1 MKLTDKISIPVFE
14 YEKSN
19 KELLQMRKEKLN
31 LVNFKTSSLE
41 QFKSLEDNRKDLIIS
56 QDKVTDLSII
66 LYIPIN

>member
-1 MKLTDKISIPVFE
+1 MKLSDKIQIPVFE

-41 QFKSLEDNRKDLIIS
+41 
-56 QDKVTDLSII
+56 
-66 LYIPIN
+66 